1 MMSTVDQILKTNE
14 KQLRITSQKQL
25 YLTGITFY
33 VNRGFTGVLQGVN
46 RGITGVNP
54 LLTPC

>member
-1 MMSTVDQILKTNE
+1 MSTVDQIRKTNE
-14 KQLRITSQKQL
+14 KQLRITSQKRL
-25 YLTGITFY
+25 YLATIMFY
-33 VNRGFTGVLQGVN
+33 VNWGFTGVLQGVN